1 MNAWSQLLF
10 LRGHI
15 INTDLA
21 RSLTAAERRQAHP
34 LDHAGAPG
42 GPAASDASPTMRSVG
57 AISPKAAPEHRP
69 RWWSASASR
78 FEGEPANEGYRHG
91 YGNRIAN
98 ERALRPRWQRGPALA
113 ACNEATLPCLSA
125 CACG

>member
-21 RSLTAAERRQAHP
+21 RSLTAAERRQVRP
-34 LDHAGAPG
+34 MDHTGAPA
-42 GPAASDASPTMRSVG
+42 PSDASPQSPSIG
-57 AISPKAAPEHRP
+57 ANPPMPAPERRP
-69 RWWSASASR
+69 RGQSASASR

-113 ACNEATLPCLSA
+113 PCHEATLPCLSA

>member
-21 RSLTAAERRQAHP
+21 RSLTAAERRQVRP
-34 LDHAGAPG
+34 MDHTDA
-42 GPAASDASPTMRSVG
+42 PAASDASPTEPGFG
-57 AISPKAAPEHRP
+57 ANPPTPAPEPRP
-69 RWWSASASR
+69 GGWSASALR
-78 FEGEPANEGYRHG
+78 LEGEPVNEGYRHG

-113 ACNEATLPCLSA
+113 PRHDATLPCLSA

>member
-15 INTDLA
+15 TNADLA
-21 RSLTAAERRQAHP
+21 RSLAAAERRQAQP

-42 GPAASDASPTMRSVG
+42 RPAASDASPTMRSVG
-57 AISPKAAPEHRP
+57 AISPKPAPEQRP
-69 RWWSASASR
+69 RWWSAAASR

-113 ACNEATLPCLSA
+113 PCHEATLPCLSA
-125 CACG
+125 CG